1 MLFDLTGSSNLKKLK
16 PFLIGL
22 KTTFLFFSIVTET
35 FEEKEILW
43 YKFLG
48 NTFLY
53 FIPEEDN
60 QNYLK
65 QLKKLTS
72 SKSSV

>member
-1 MLFDLTGSSNLKKLK
+1 M
-16 PFLIGL
+16 
-22 KTTFLFFSIVTET
+22 TET

-53 FIPEEDN
+53 FILEEDN

-72 SKSSV
+72 SEIIGLIVK